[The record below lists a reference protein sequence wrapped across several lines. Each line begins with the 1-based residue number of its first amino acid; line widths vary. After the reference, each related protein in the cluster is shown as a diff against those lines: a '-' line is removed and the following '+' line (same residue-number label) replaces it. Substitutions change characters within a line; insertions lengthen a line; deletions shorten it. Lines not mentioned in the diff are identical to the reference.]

1 MKKHHLILVTFSA
14 QTDDGSR
21 KTLDKTEICSTASR
35 GTAELIKKLLQ
46 DHTAYRDTARTEYRA
61 AETIQKL
68 VIE

>member
-1 MKKHHLILVTFSA
+1 MKKHHLMLVTFSA

-35 GTAELIKKLLQ
+35 GAAELIKKLLQ
-46 DHTAYRDTARTEYRA
+46 DHTAYRDTARAEYSATES
-61 AETIQKL
+61 IQKL

>member
-1 MKKHHLILVTFSA
+1 MKKHHLMLVTFSP

-21 KTLDKTEICSTASR
+21 KTLDKAEICSTTSR

>member
-1 MKKHHLILVTFSA
+1 MKKHRLMLVTFSP

-21 KTLDKTEICSTASR
+21 KTLDKAEICSTASR

-46 DHTAYRDTARTEYRA
+46 DHTAYRDTAHTEYRA
-61 AETIQKL
+61 TETIQKL

>member
-1 MKKHHLILVTFSA
+1 MKKHHLMLVTFSP
-14 QTDDGSR
+14 QTEDGSR
-21 KTLDKTEICSTASR
+21 KTLDKTEICSTTSR

-46 DHTAYRDTARTEYRA
+46 DHTAYRDTARTVYST

>member
-1 MKKHHLILVTFSA
+1 MKKHHLILVTFSP

-21 KTLDKTEICSTASR
+21 KTLDKTEICSTTSR

-46 DHTAYRDTARTEYRA
+46 DHTAYRDTARTVYST

>member
-46 DHTAYRDTARTEYRA
+46 EYSTYRETARNDHKA
-61 AETIQKL
+61 NETIRKL